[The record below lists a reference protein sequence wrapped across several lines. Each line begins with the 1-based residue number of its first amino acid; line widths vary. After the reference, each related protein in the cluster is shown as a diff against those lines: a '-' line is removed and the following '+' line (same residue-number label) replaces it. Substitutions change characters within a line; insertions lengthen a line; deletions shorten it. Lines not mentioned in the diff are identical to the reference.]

1 MKKLFVRFKRVAKIG
16 ETDAFTAKNRGLSI
30 FGDVS
35 RGLKHGQRVSCI
47 LVTNC
52 AGRIEQYSGIQ
63 TRRHMLIGVSMK
75 HKRLEQKGSLGQLSL
90 ARKVT
95 ISRETPTSS
104 DPSK

>member
-1 MKKLFVRFKRVAKIG
+1 
-16 ETDAFTAKNRGLSI
+16 
-30 FGDVS
+30 
-35 RGLKHGQRVSCI
+35 
-47 LVTNC
+47 
-52 AGRIEQYSGIQ
+52 
-63 TRRHMLIGVSMK
+63 MLIGVSMK